1 MVAQSPV
8 WALRDRGVEMTHAS
22 RDNGERNTVFDLG
35 LAREI
40 LSGTRAVLTSG
51 WSQEYC
57 LSRPGRLSSKKN

>member
-40 LSGTRAVLTSG
+40 LSGAHAIFR
-51 WSQEYC
+51 
-57 LSRPGRLSSKKN
+57 